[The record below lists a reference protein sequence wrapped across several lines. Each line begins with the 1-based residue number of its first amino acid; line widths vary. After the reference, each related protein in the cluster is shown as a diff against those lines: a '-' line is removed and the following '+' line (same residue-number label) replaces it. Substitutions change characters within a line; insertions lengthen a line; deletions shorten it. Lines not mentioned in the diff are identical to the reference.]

1 MNEEKQAIVN
11 MHIATFLFGMTAILG
26 KLISLNEFN
35 MVWHRMLIASVL
47 FMFFPKFF
55 QVLKNTSR
63 KTILIFLANGII
75 VAIHWLTFYGSIKIY
90 NNASLTLACFGSVS
104 LFAAIL
110 EPLILKKKF
119 SKSEIILGL
128 FVLFGLVLLAKANP
142 ENDFSLGS
150 NYIKAIII
158 ALISAFLA
166 VIFTIFNKKYIGDND
181 PNVVT
186 WAQMFGGFIF
196 LSICLPF
203 VLKTGYAFEFI
214 PSKLDILWLVILGF
228 LCTNIAF
235 ALEMKA
241 LKQISAFTSSM
252 ILNLEPLYGIIAAIV
267 IFKENETLNNW
278 FYLGAI
284 IIIISVFVH
293 AYISKKKKNVTL

>member
-1 MNEEKQAIVN
+1 MNPEKKAIVN

-55 QVLKNTSR
+55 KLLKTTPK
-63 KTILIFLANGII
+63 KTIFIFLANGII

-110 EPLILKKKF
+110 EPIILKKPFK
-119 SKSEIILGL
+119 KSEIILGL
-128 FVLFGLVLLAKANP
+128 FVLFGLILLAKANP
-142 ENDFSLGS
+142 ENDFSLQS
-150 NYIKAIII
+150 NYIKAILI
-158 ALISAFLA
+158 ALVSAFLA
-166 VIFTIFNKKYIGDND
+166 VIFTIFNKKYIADND

-186 WAQMFGGFIF
+186 WAQMTGGFIF
-196 LSICLPF
+196 LTIALPF
-203 VLKTGYAFEFI
+203 VLNSGYAFEFI
-214 PSKLDILWLVILGF
+214 PSKIDIVWLVILGF

-241 LKQISAFTSSM
+241 LKQISAFASSI
-252 ILNLEPLYGIIAAIV
+252 ILNLEPLYGIIAAII
-267 IFKENETLNNW
+267 IFKENETLNSW
-278 FYLGAI
+278 FYLGAAVI
-284 IIIISVFVH
+284 VASVFIH
-293 AYISKKKKNVTL
+293 AWLGRERN